1 MNRDILAV
9 LAVTALVGVGGVAAL
24 SVGPADGALSG
35 DGTADVPTNSPP
47 SDGDG
52 AADPGSRATD
62 DGAISAPDA
71 GDDTVPGT
79 SLVYEGE
86 SLSLETVRNA
96 TVRGESDLAPG
107 TELDVRLVSSS
118 TPSPFVRTA
127 TATVGDDG
135 AFEATFDLRTVA
147 ESTPVNVT
155 AVRDGSLLAS
165 ANGTVSVVDHAPVT
179 DTEDEDEDEDGTS
192 VAYEGE
198 RLTRSAVPNATISGE
213 TDLEAGTE
221 LQIRVVS
228 SGSSPFIRT
237 VESTVSDG
245 GAFEAAVDL
254 VGVANGTGFDVSV
267 RHGDETVDRVSGIVI
282 GGRNEVD
289 LVDPE
294 DGNWTRVAPDKAP
307 ENRWN
312 TSIVHEG
319 DSLALD
325 AATDQRIRGETDLAP
340 GTKLEV
346 RVRSAGSS
354 PFLLTAEATVSEE
367 GTFEATVDLSGVD
380 GGTTVDVVVRHDG
393 ETAAETTGEIA

>member
-35 DGTADVPTNSPP
+35 DDTADVPTNSPP

-62 DGAISAPDA
+62 DGATSAPDA
-71 GDDTVPGT
+71 GDDTASGT
-79 SLVYEGE
+79 SLVYEGA
-86 SLSLETVRNA
+86 SLSLETVQNA

-107 TELDVRLVSSS
+107 TELDVRLVSST

-155 AVRDGSLLAS
+155 AVRDGERLAFV
-165 ANGTVSVVDHAPVT
+165 NGTVTVVDHAPVT
-179 DTEDEDEDEDGTS
+179 DTDDGGGEDGTS

-267 RHGDETVDRVSGIVI
+267 RRGDETLARAPGIVI

-294 DGNWTRVAPDKAP
+294 DGNWTRVAPDEAP

-367 GTFEATVDLSGVD
+367 GTFEASVDLSGVD
-380 GGTTVDVVVRHDG
+380 AGTTVDVVVRHDG